1 MELQNV
7 LQQRRSIRKYKQQP
21 VEKEKIEEMIQAAIY
36 SESWK
41 NSQTPRYHVI
51 QSKEMLEQFK
61 KKCLPVFNQ
70 KNIADAPVLIV
81 TTFVKDRAGFQRNG
95 SPDNELQNGWGVYD
109 CGLANQNLI
118 LKATELGLGTLVM
131 GIRDE
136 RAIRELLEIPVQ
148 ETIVSVI
155 GVGYPNIEPSMPKR
169 KTYRR
174 SEYVLLMKKL
184 LYKICKPHHKYKI
197 NLVDVL
203 LLIEPVVMN
212 TSYFMVGR
220 IFLLI
225 ALVLNYLAH
234 YLCHDDYSEFER
246 RVLVSTMIIIALLL
260 IYLIITGK

>member
-61 KKCLPVFNQ
+61 KKCL
-70 KNIADAPVLIV
+70 ADAPVLIV

-169 KTYRR
+169 KT
-174 SEYVLLMKKL
+174 
-184 LYKICKPHHKYKI
+184 
-197 NLVDVL
+197 
-203 LLIEPVVMN
+203 IE
-212 TSYFMVGR
+212 
-220 IFLLI
+220 
-225 ALVLNYLAH
+225 
-234 YLCHDDYSEFER
+234 E
-246 RVLVSTMIIIALLL
+246 VSTF
-260 IYLIITGK
+260 Y